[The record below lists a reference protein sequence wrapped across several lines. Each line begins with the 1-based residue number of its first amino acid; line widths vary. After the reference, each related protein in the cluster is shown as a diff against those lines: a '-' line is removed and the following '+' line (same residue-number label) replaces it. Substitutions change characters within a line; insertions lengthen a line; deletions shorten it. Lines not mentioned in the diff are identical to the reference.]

1 MLFLLLAFTAFTV
14 SQHASNF
21 VPFAAGGMAA
31 RMDAER
37 RTGGKRV
44 ESSRVSRVFVKI
56 FRLSSLRRLT
66 RSNQRQAKNS
76 TVQRNSQK
84 FSHNTSRQGYLSFSD
99 TSRAQ
104 LPQALSRNLY
114 HINSQQCPNSDV
126 IFLNSQRRMV
136 HPRHLRAEEGNQRYL
151 L

>member
-76 TVQRNSQK
+76 TVQRNSQVFTQYK
-84 FSHNTSRQGYLSFSD
+84 QTRVSFIQRHISCPITSS
-99 TSRAQ
+99 
-104 LPQALSRNLY
+104 
-114 HINSQQCPNSDV
+114 I
-126 IFLNSQRRMV
+126 I
-136 HPRHLRAEEGNQRYL
+136 
-151 L
+151 